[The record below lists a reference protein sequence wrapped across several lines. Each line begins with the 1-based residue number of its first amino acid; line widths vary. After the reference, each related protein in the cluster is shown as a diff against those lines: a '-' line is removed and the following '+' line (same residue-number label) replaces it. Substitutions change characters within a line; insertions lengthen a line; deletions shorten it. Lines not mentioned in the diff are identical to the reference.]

1 MISVTSDPGGRS
13 GERPYTGRMDTLVIC
28 IGNVGRGDDG
38 VAHSVAARLDA
49 TQAHIITTHHLD
61 IALAEEVSRARAV
74 IFVDAERR
82 ESPLTAET
90 RLSPGSGGHVHEVG
104 PEGLLGMAEALY
116 GSAPDAWLVTVAA
129 PEMGHGEGLSATAE
143 AASEEAASMVRN
155 ILRSAGEG
163 SGA

>member
-1 MISVTSDPGGRS
+1 
-13 GERPYTGRMDTLVIC
+13 MDTLVIC

-38 VAHSVAARLDA
+38 VAHRVAALLPD
-49 TQAHIITTHHLD
+49 TGAHIITTHHLD
-61 IALAEEVSRARAV
+61 VALAEDVARAQAV

-82 ESPLTAET
+82 ETPLSASQ

-104 PEGLLGMAEALY
+104 PEGLLGVAEMLY
-116 GSAPDAWLVTVAA
+116 GHAPDAWLVTVAA
-129 PEMGHGEGLSATAE
+129 PDMGHGEGLSTTAE

-155 ILRSAGEG
+155 ILRSVGEG